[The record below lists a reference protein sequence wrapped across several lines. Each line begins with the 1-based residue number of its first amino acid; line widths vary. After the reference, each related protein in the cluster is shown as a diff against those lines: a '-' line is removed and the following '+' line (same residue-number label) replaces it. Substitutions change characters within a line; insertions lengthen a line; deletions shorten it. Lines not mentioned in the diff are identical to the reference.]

1 MIKSYLINLDKD
13 TERLAF
19 MMNNFDRLGTPVERF
34 PAVDGRLFPVETF
47 ERFVAERPRDGKK
60 TWMRG
65 QMGCFLSHFGVWQK
79 IAEGNARFAAVFEDD
94 VYLSPVLGKL
104 FANDDWIPDN
114 VDLVRLDTS
123 TNRLLMNRSSVINA
137 GERKFYRVQSTSWCA
152 GGYLLSRRTAQ
163 QLIELAP
170 QYHQPADVILYNY
183 EQSVITP
190 KLNILQASPAL
201 VTQDKQ
207 EGSKIGFVS
216 NIEAPTQTLRQDR
229 ITDVIPALY
238 RTLMGYKRVPF
249 QY

>member
-1 MIKSYLINLDKD
+1 MIKSHLINLDKD

-19 MMNNFDRLGTPVERF
+19 MKDNFERLGIPVERF
-34 PAVDGRLFPVETF
+34 PAVDGRLFPTEEF

-65 QMGCFLSHFGVWQK
+65 QMGCFLSHYGVWKK
-79 IAEGNARFAAVFEDD
+79 IAEGNDRFAAVFEDD
-94 VYLSPVLGKL
+94 VYLSPVLSQL
-104 FANDDWIPDN
+104 FADDGWLTDDI
-114 VDLVRLDTS
+114 DLVRLDTS
-123 TNRLLMNRSSVINA
+123 TNRLLMDRSTKIHVGKRN
-137 GERKFYRVQSTSWCA
+137 FYRVKTTSWCA
-152 GGYLLSRRTAQ
+152 GGYLINRRTAR
-163 QLIELAP
+163 QLVKLAP
-170 QYHQPADVILYNY
+170 QYHHPADVILYNY

-190 KLNILQASPAL
+190 TLTILQSSPAL

-229 ITDVIPALY
+229 FIDVIPAIY
-238 RTLMGYKRVPF
+238 RTLVGYKRVPF